1 MPEMT
6 ARDRYHAVM
15 HFQPGVRTLL
25 WEFAYW
31 NGAVDRWYR
40 EGLRRTSYSLPP
52 GLPEGGV
59 LFAEALTCP
68 PPGGLGYYRD
78 WDVHNALG
86 FDDGVLRIPVN
97 WRPSP
102 PFEVRVLEEDETT
115 QLIIDAGGVKARV
128 RKDSH
133 SLPQYLDAPVR
144 DRASWEQVKEERFG
158 PDILGRFPADWETVA
173 PTYQSRDC
181 PLGLSVVGFFCL
193 PRELLGLTRQLM
205 MYYDDPKLMHDINDH
220 VANLWLAVL
229 EEIVSKVELDY
240 VYIGEDMAYK
250 NGPHISP
257 SMFAEFILPHYKRVT
272 GFLKAHGVDIIF
284 VDTDG
289 DCRLLIPGLIEGG
302 VTGLYPMEVQ
312 AGMDIVEIRKR
323 YPRLLIQGGLDKKKV
338 AKGKEAIDAELEA
351 KLPFMLSQGGY
362 IPFIDHTVP
371 PDISWENFRY
381 YRERVKEYVERYQPQ

>member
-6 ARDRYHAVM
+6 ARERYQAVM

-31 NGAVDRWYR
+31 NGALDRWYR

-52 GLPEGGV
+52 GLPDGGIT
-59 LFAEALTCP
+59 FAEGLICP
-68 PPGGLGYYRD
+68 PWGGLGFYRD

-86 FDDGVLRIPVN
+86 LDDGILRLPVN

-102 PFEVRVLEEDETT
+102 PYEVRVLEEDETT
-115 QLIIDAGGVKARV
+115 KLIIDAGGVTARV
-128 RKDSH
+128 RKNGH

-144 DRASWEQVKEERFG
+144 DRATWEQVREERFG
-158 PDILGRFPADWETVA
+158 PDILSRFPMDWETSA
-173 PTYQSRDC
+173 SAYRNRDC
-181 PLGLSVVGFFCL
+181 PLGLSLVGFFCL

-205 MYYDDPKLMHDINDH
+205 MYYDDPRLMHDMNHHI
-220 VANLWLAVL
+220 ANLWLAML
-229 EEIVSKVELDY
+229 EEIPSKVQLDS

-257 SMFAEFILPHYKRVT
+257 AMFREFMLPHYKRLT
-272 GFLKAHGVDIIF
+272 GFLKARGVDVIF

-289 DCRLLIPGLIEGG
+289 DCHLLIPLLLEGG

-312 AGMDIVEIRKR
+312 AGMDVVEVRKQ
-323 YPRLLIQGGLDKKKV
+323 YPRLLIQGGLDKKAV
-338 AKGKEAIDAELEA
+338 AKGREAIEAELG
-351 KLPFMLSQGGY
+351 KLPFMLAQGGY
-362 IPFIDHTVP
+362 IPYVDHAVP
-371 PDISWENFRY
+371 ADVSWDNFRY
-381 YRERVKEYVERYQPQ
+381 YRQRVNECVQRFQSE